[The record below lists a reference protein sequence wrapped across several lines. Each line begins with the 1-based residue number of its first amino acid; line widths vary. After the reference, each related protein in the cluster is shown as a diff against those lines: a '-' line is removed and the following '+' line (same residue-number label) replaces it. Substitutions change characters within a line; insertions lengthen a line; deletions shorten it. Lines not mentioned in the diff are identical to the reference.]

1 MKLVRELTNPTILSA
16 FSSRTGGPLSVRLD
30 ALDGSPLKGETNYQT
45 MVQALKTGRTF
56 PPISFWGLVEDKLAI
71 ALDNI
76 WEDVMGESQPD
87 VDAIMSRHLDPL
99 AKRLEQTLSG

>member
-1 MKLVRELTNPTILSA
+1 
-16 FSSRTGGPLSVRLD
+16 
-30 ALDGSPLKGETNYQT
+30 
-45 MVQALKTGRTF
+45 
-56 PPISFWGLVEDKLAI
+56 VEDKLAI